1 VLAGVVVAGEV
12 PPAAAALLAA
22 QDGPVEAGVVEAAG
36 TAPGLG
42 VPVAG
47 VVPPV
52 AAARL
57 AAQEAAGD
65 APPAAGDAGAGETQ
79 ERQEGREGC
88 VVRQNNMPRQ
98 ASNTTL
104 GILTHISLV
113 DELQPLLH
121 GKGYRFFTG

>member
-1 VLAGVVVAGEV
+1 MLAGVVVAGEV
-12 PPAAAALLAA
+12 PPAAAALFAA

-36 TAPGLG
+36 TAPGLE
-42 VPVAG
+42 G
-47 VVPPV
+47 VVPPA

-88 VVRQNNMPRQ
+88 VVRRNDMPRQ

-104 GILTHISLV
+104 RTLTHVSLV

-121 GKGYRFFTG
+121 GKGYRFVTT